1 MTRSSVLVRDRALDV
16 DLIGLTIHC
25 ITYFVSMK

>member
-16 DLIGLTIHC
+16 GLVGLTIHRF
-25 ITYFVSMK
+25 TYFVSMK